1 MTRFVKT
8 RFEVGETAV
17 TVAADERYVDAAVSG
32 IVDAREE
39 IRRRISKDRFFLTTF
54 EPYDLDDEIDGVVR
68 GMCDA
73 ARAAGVGPMA
83 TVAGAIAQAAV
94 EAMAERGC
102 DHCWV
107 DNGGDI
113 ALLLSS
119 PVTVEVFG
127 GPGSDAA
134 YGFEVGPE
142 DRVRGICSSSGAMGH
157 SISLGQCDVSTVLAD
172 SATLADA
179 YATAIGNG
187 VRTARDLETCFD
199 GFSASP
205 GFIGGLAALAGE
217 VAICGD
223 FPDIVEVA
231 HSPQSV
237 TAHSSMSSSRYLGD
251 PAAHQ
256 GRRKVMV

>member
-8 RFEVGETAV
+8 RFEIGETAV
-17 TVAADERYVDAAVSG
+17 TVAADERYADAAVRG
-32 IVDAREE
+32 IVGAREE
-39 IRRRISKDRFFLTTF
+39 IRRQISRDSFFLTTF
-54 EPYDLDDEIDGVVR
+54 EPYDLDDAADGVVR
-68 GMCDA
+68 DMCDA

-83 TVAGAIAQAAV
+83 TVAGAIAQAGV
-94 EAMAERGC
+94 DAMAERGC

-119 PVTVEVFG
+119 PVTVELFS
-127 GPGSDAA
+127 GPGSDAT
-134 YGFEVGPE
+134 YGFEVGPA
-142 DRVRGICSSSGAMGH
+142 DRVQGICSSSGAIGH
-157 SISLGQCDVSTVLAD
+157 SISLGQCALSTVLAD

-187 VRTARDLETCFD
+187 VTGARDLEKCFD

-205 GFIGGLAALAGE
+205 GFIGGLVAFADE
-217 VAICGD
+217 VAICGS
-223 FPDIVEVA
+223 FPDIVEVV
-231 HSPQSV
+231 HDPRGL
-237 TAHSSMSSSRYLGD
+237 TAHSTMSSSRYLGD
-251 PAAHQ
+251 PTALQ